1 MELIAPYKL
10 NLSGLNAFLKAT
22 NFDLKYIYHSTL
34 TQDLIHF
41 IQSVIALN
49 STIFN
54 ILFSTFLP
62 DC

>member
-22 NFDLKYIYHSTL
+22 NFDFKYIYHSTL

-41 IQSVIALN
+41 SLLLIL
-49 STIFN
+49 STI
-54 ILFSTFLP
+54 LFLTNFVQH
-62 DC
+62 